1 MQLSSISLAITRL
14 GAMPWTPATLFAAAE
29 VGVWYDPSDLT
40 SMFQDSAGA
49 TAAAIE
55 SPVGLIL
62 DKSKGLVL
70 GAELVTNGD
79 MSSATGW
86 SGDSTAAITGGVLNV
101 GAMTGNTVTQGCL
114 TVGKWYKLV
123 FSVTRF
129 ATLGTFRV
137 RLGGG
142 GAGDIVPGITG
153 VGTYTVY
160 GRASVDT
167 AFALLRY
174 ATSDFDIDNISVREL
189 PGHHATQATAAARGT
204 LKATGV
210 VEWIDYDGVDD
221 VHNTT
226 FPVSLG
232 TACTVARANVG
243 GAPTIL
249 TAQTIGTSYASSTD
263 HAGLIIVNRALTAS
277 ETASLTAYLTAK
289 GAS

>member
-1 MQLSSISLAITRL
+1 MRTALRHIILAIREWL
-14 GAMPWTPATLFAAAE
+14 PSELFRHSE
-29 VGVWYDPSDLT
+29 VGVWYDPSDST
-40 SMFQDSAGA
+40 TVFTDSAGTIPA
-49 TAAAIE
+49 VLE
-55 SPVGLIL
+55 DPVGKIL
-62 DKSKGLVL
+62 DKSG
-70 GAELVTNGD
+70 NG
-79 MSSATGW
+79 
-86 SGDSTAAITGGVLNV
+86 
-101 GAMTGNTVTQGCL
+101 
-114 TVGKWYKLV
+114 K
-123 FSVTRF
+123 
-129 ATLGTFRV
+129 
-137 RLGGG
+137 
-142 GAGDIVPGITG
+142 
-153 VGTYTVY
+153 
-160 GRASVDT
+160 
-167 AFALLRY
+167 
-174 ATSDFDIDNISVREL
+174 
-189 PGHHATQATAAARGT
+189 HATQATAAARGT